1 MKILLLFVAAQLA
14 GNAISLFIAILA
26 WHVTRP
32 RLVEIGKTA
41 RRGGVGSYASE
52 VEPC

>member
-14 GNAISLFIAILA
+14 GNSLSLLIGAA
-26 WHVTRP
+26 VWHFTRP
-32 RLVEIGKTA
+32 RLVDIGKTA
-41 RRGGVGSYASE
+41 RRDGVGYAIE